1 MQSPWQLR
9 VKQIETSPQ
18 DVLFLGGREKLKKQR
33 FVATIPR
40 FSTELLMPIM
50 RLATG
55 RLTTTHDKQK
65 NKDGVNNA
73 LLKTESLDNA
83 ILLF

>member
-55 RLTTTHDKQK
+55 K
-65 NKDGVNNA
+65 
-73 LLKTESLDNA
+73 
-83 ILLF
+83 

>member
-50 RLATG
+50 QLATG

-65 NKDGVNNA
+65 NKDGVY
-73 LLKTESLDNA
+73 NA
-83 ILLF
+83 ITSYDMVRNISKW

>member
-1 MQSPWQLR
+1 MQSPWQLK

-33 FVATIPR
+33 FVATISR

-50 RLATG
+50 WLATG
-55 RLTTTHDKQK
+55 RLTTTHDK
-65 NKDGVNNA
+65 
-73 LLKTESLDNA
+73 
-83 ILLF
+83 